1 MSGDAHV
8 RFCERLGVRFP
19 WATRRNIYVR
29 SERAGKRVMAS
40 IGRFIEGRL
49 GLKVNEAKSAVARPE
64 ERHFVGFCLRRE
76 PEDGA
81 VEVRLSMRSKE
92 RIKAKIHDLT
102 PRNWGQ
108 SVRQCIGRINEYLG
122 VVFHVVSPLISQIV
136 LGREEGVFSD
146 CFMR

>member
-1 MSGDAHV
+1 
-8 RFCERLGVRFP
+8 
-19 WATRRNIYVR
+19 
-29 SERAGKRVMAS
+29 MAS

-49 GLKVNEAKSAVARPE
+49 RLKVNEAKSAVARPE

-81 VEVRLSMRSKE
+81 VEVRMSMRSKE
-92 RIKAKIHDLT
+92 RIKAKIRDLT

-122 VVFHVVSPLISQIV
+122 GWVEYFRVCTESSVHTLPSVERTSQASIARHYTSTMEAQA
-136 LGREEGVFSD
+136 GDRAPPH
-146 CFMR
+146 